1 MHSIHFSLQP
11 LKVLQVALST
21 GLSQGQTM
29 IEEISL
35 GHESRASIE
44 DETAGYF
51 DVYEE
56 TVLEP
61 GKTAPHSAKQDP
73 SKRH

>member
-1 MHSIHFSLQP
+1 
-11 LKVLQVALST
+11 
-21 GLSQGQTM
+21 M

-35 GHESRASIE
+35 GHESRAAIE